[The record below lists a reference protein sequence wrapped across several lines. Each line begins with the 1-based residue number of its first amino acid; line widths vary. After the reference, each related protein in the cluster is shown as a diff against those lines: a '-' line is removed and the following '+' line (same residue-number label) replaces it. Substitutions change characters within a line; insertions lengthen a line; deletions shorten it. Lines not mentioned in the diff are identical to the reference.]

1 MAVLSTPTMIDNQR
15 QPSVTVVAIKAAG
28 DISRSRLDE
37 RQGGGIGA
45 ERRGARIPRGA
56 CPHKAPRSLSDRCRI
71 VLPCAE
77 GLRSREVAERTRVH
91 ARTVGKWRSRFA
103 ERRIEGLSDE
113 RRSGRPRTVT
123 DDKVAEAGGRTLNTM
138 PKDATHWPVRSMAG
152 RTGVSRTTVHRTWS
166 AFSLK
171 PHRSETFRLSTDALF
186 VDKEQDIVGPCMA
199 PPDRAV
205 VLRVDEKL
213 Q

>member
-1 MAVLSTPTMIDNQR
+1 
-15 QPSVTVVAIKAAG
+15 
-28 DISRSRLDE
+28 
-37 RQGGGIGA
+37 
-45 ERRGARIPRGA
+45 
-56 CPHKAPRSLSDRCRI
+56 
-71 VLPCAE
+71 
-77 GLRSREVAERTRVH
+77 
-91 ARTVGKWRSRFA
+91 
-103 ERRIEGLSDE
+103 
-113 RRSGRPRTVT
+113 
-123 DDKVAEAGGRTLNTM
+123 
-138 PKDATHWPVRSMAG
+138 MAG

-186 VDKEQDIVGPCMA
+186 VDKVQDIVGPCMA